1 MKIFSKAVV
10 AAALGFVVV
19 AGLPAVADNKDPNER
34 AIEARRALMKL
45 HSWYAGP
52 LFGMAKGNVAYDAE
66 AAKIA
71 AENLKMVLNADTS
84 AMWPKGSHKAAYP
97 GKTRAIEKAWTQYD
111 PKHRKAAEKA
121 ADDMAVAA
129 GNGLD
134 ALRANIGALGNSC
147 SGCHEAT
154 RAKDF

>member
-1 MKIFSKAVV
+1 MKFLSKITVV
-10 AAALGFVVV
+10 AALGVATV
-19 AGLPAVADNKDPNER
+19 AGWPAVADNHDPNER

-52 LFGMAKGNVAYDAE
+52 LFGMAKGDIDYNAE
-66 AAKIA
+66 AAKTA

-84 AMWPKGSHKAAYP
+84 AMWPKGSHKAAYA
-97 GKTRAIEKAWTQYD
+97 GKTRALEKAWTEYD
-111 PKHRKAAEKA
+111 PKHRKVAEKA
-121 ADDMAVAA
+121 VDDIVAA
-129 GNGLD
+129 AGKGLD

-147 SGCHEAT
+147 SGCHKAT

>member
-1 MKIFSKAVV
+1 MKFLSKVTVV
-10 AAALGFVVV
+10 AAIGITAV
-19 AGLPAVADNKDPNER
+19 AGWPAIADKHDPNEK

-45 HSWYAGP
+45 HGWYAGP
-52 LFGMAKGNVAYDAE
+52 LFGMAKGNIEYNAD

-71 AENLKMVLNADTS
+71 AENLKMVLKADTS

-97 GKTRAIEKAWTQYD
+97 GKTRALEKAWTQYD
-111 PKHRKAAEKA
+111 PKHREAAEKA
-121 ADDMAVAA
+121 ADNMAAAA

-134 ALRANIGALGNSC
+134 ALRANIGALGDSC
-147 SGCHEAT
+147 SGCHKAT